1 MDENVKGN
9 RDLNQS
15 RKSSNFGV
23 LEMEQNRVENRK
35 FLGCVVFYVLAIT
48 WSLDLQI

>member
-1 MDENVKGN
+1 MKISSRN

-23 LEMEQNRVENRK
+23 SEMDQNRVKNRK
-35 FLGCVVFYVLAIT
+35 ISRLCRVFVLAIT
-48 WSLDLQI
+48 WPKDL